1 MKLTMKEKF
10 ETVVAAENSSD
21 ALSKAR
27 NALGQLGYKLTYQA
41 GGIESY
47 SRGTL
52 LGSMLAF
59 SPRGAKSTV
68 LLELVPSGLSIKI
81 VIQMLG
87 SIGLLPNG
95 IRYWQMELDHI
106 SSLAEGEAS
115 DVKRVKF
122 KRPPVLKIMLITLIT
137 SFIAIGIM
145 AVVVMVLNLNLSALE
160 FFANFLLRPIIIA
173 GAAIAIYNY
182 SK

>member
-1 MKLTMKEKF
+1 MKEKF
-10 ETVVAAENSSD
+10 ETVVATENSSD

-27 NALGQLGYKLTYQA
+27 NALGQLGYKLTDQA

-59 SPRGAKSTV
+59 SPRGAKSSV
-68 LLELVPSGLSIKI
+68 FLELVPSGLSIRI
-81 VIQMLG
+81 VIEILG

-115 DVKRVKF
+115 DVKRVQF
-122 KRPPVLKIMLITLIT
+122 KRPSILKIMLITLGIT
-137 SFIAIGIM
+137 FIAFIALGIM
-145 AVVVMVLNLNLSALE
+145 AMIAMSLNLSPRTLE
-160 FFANFLLRPIIIA
+160 FFTNFLLRPIVI
-173 GAAIAIYNY
+173 GSVAIAIHKY

>member
-1 MKLTMKEKF
+1 MKEKF

-27 NALGQLGYKLTYQA
+27 NALEQLGYKLTYQA

-47 SRGTL
+47 KRGTL

-59 SPRGAKSTV
+59 SPRGAESTV
-68 LLELVPSGLSIKI
+68 FLELVPSGLSVKI

-87 SIGLLPNG
+87 SVGLLPNG
-95 IRYWQMELDHI
+95 IRYWQTELDHI
-106 SSLAEGEAS
+106 SSLAKGEAS

-122 KRPPVLKIMLITLIT
+122 KRPPVLKIMLITLTVAFIT
-137 SFIAIGIM
+137 LGIVAMIA
-145 AVVVMVLNLNLSALE
+145 MVLNLSPSTLE
-160 FFANFLLRPIIIA
+160 FFANFLLKPMIIA
-173 GAAIAIYNY
+173 GVAIAIHNY